1 MSIDQIWIDK
11 LSPLVQRDHF
21 IREAL
26 MARGILEDAYHA
38 EMEKV
43 HLENAKKLKV
53 MINQNGFP
61 VLSNAGFEGVQ
72 LSWLIINHSIPD
84 PDFMKECLLEI
95 RMAAAQGDYPKDL
108 LAYLE
113 DRVAYLEDQ
122 PQLYGTNFDW
132 VEGELKPTKIEDLKL
147 LDTRRLEYGLPP
159 MAETLFKISQA
170 PPPKDPEKKKK
181 EFVLWLKKVGWRI

>member
-11 LSPLVQRDHF
+11 LSLLVQRDHF

-61 VLSNAGFEGVQ
+61 VLSNAGLEGVN
-72 LSWLIINHSIPD
+72 LSWLIINHSISD

-113 DRVAYLEDQ
+113 DRVAYLEGQ

-159 MAETLFKISQA
+159 MAETLFKISQT
-170 PPPKDPEKKKK
+170 PPPIDPEKKKE

>member
-1 MSIDQIWIDK
+1 
-11 LSPLVQRDHF
+11 
-21 IREAL
+21 

-61 VLSNAGFEGVQ
+61 VLSNAGLEGVN
-72 LSWLIINHSIPD
+72 LSWLIINHSISD

-113 DRVAYLEDQ
+113 DRVAYLEGQ

-159 MAETLFKISQA
+159 MAETLFKISQT
-170 PPPKDPEKKKK
+170 PPPIDPEKKKK